1 MKSDGEKELDLLK
14 RTADTDPDVAI
25 RFLEILNDLQTDTAN
40 KLGISV
46 QELDDILLGKK
57 QVCRIVY
64 TKSGRDIVQCIDRCA
79 AEILNHKVME
89 DSMSDNIIS
98 FSKES
103 DRISKERLNYDRQ
116 IAGKVDEA
124 INRVSKIFSEFLDKQ
139 YGVLDPNDKRT
150 APPQRIHDYYSMC
163 KFTAMLL
170 MVRVL
175 PIFKEPQQI
184 KEIEDF
190 SRALREMSSMLS
202 KFGEEG
208 LEELSRGILSILEMN
223 MEDE

>member
-1 MKSDGEKELDLLK
+1 
-14 RTADTDPDVAI
+14 
-25 RFLEILNDLQTDTAN
+25 
-40 KLGISV
+40 
-46 QELDDILLGKK
+46 
-57 QVCRIVY
+57 
-64 TKSGRDIVQCIDRCA
+64 
-79 AEILNHKVME
+79 
-89 DSMSDNIIS
+89 MSDNVIS

-124 INRVSKIFSEFLDKQ
+124 INQVSKIFSEFLDKQ
-139 YGVLDPNDKRT
+139 YGVLDSDDKMT

-170 MVRVL
+170 MARVL
-175 PIFKEPQQI
+175 PIFKETQQV

-190 SRALREMSSMLS
+190 SKALQKMSSMLS
-202 KFGEEG
+202 VFGEKG